1 MSFQQN
7 NKLVFILIF
16 VIDDTSIYKT
26 YVTKFVLYLILF
38 IQLGEWILSKK
49 KKKLENEWELR
60 EGGEFSTKRELFKNK
75 WSQFCMVTIKV
86 WLRE

>member
-26 YVTKFVLYLILF
+26 AVTKFVLYLILF

-49 KKKLENEWELR
+49 KKKFGEWMRVERGRRVL
-60 EGGEFSTKRELFKNK
+60 N
-75 WSQFCMVTIKV
+75 
-86 WLRE
+86 

>member
-49 KKKLENEWELR
+49 KKKNGEWMRVERGRRVL
-60 EGGEFSTKRELFKNK
+60 N
-75 WSQFCMVTIKV
+75 
-86 WLRE
+86 

>member
-26 YVTKFVLYLILF
+26 YIVKFVLYLILL
-38 IQLGEWILSKK
+38 IQLGEWIRV
-49 KKKLENEWELR
+49 ERGLR
-60 EGGEFSTKRELFKNK
+60 ALD
-75 WSQFCMVTIKV
+75 
-86 WLRE
+86 

>member
-1 MSFQQN
+1 MSLQQN

-38 IQLGEWILSKK
+38 IQLGVWILSKK
-49 KKKLENEWELR
+49 KKKNWRMNESWEREESSQLR
-60 EGGEFSTKRELFKNK
+60 ENCLKTNGVNF
-75 WSQFCMVTIKV
+75 V
-86 WLRE
+86 W

>member
-1 MSFQQN
+1 MTLNS
-7 NKLVFILIF
+7 
-16 VIDDTSIYKT
+16 YKT

-49 KKKLENEWELR
+49 EKKLENEWELR

-75 WSQFCMVTIKV
+75 WSQFRMVTISV

>member
-38 IQLGEWILSKK
+38 IQLREWILSQKK
-49 KKKLENEWELR
+49 NKIWRMNESWEREESSELR
-60 EGGEFSTKRELFKNK
+60 DYSLKTNGVNF
-75 WSQFCMVTIKV
+75 V
-86 WLRE
+86 W

>member
-26 YVTKFVLYLILF
+26 SVTKFVLYLILF

-49 KKKLENEWELR
+49 KEKLENEWELR

-75 WSQFCMVTIKV
+75 WSRMVTISV

>member
-26 YVTKFVLYLILF
+26 YIVKFVSYLILL
-38 IQLGEWILSKK
+38 IQLGEWMRV
-49 KKKLENEWELR
+49 ERGLR
-60 EGGEFSTKRELFKNK
+60 APD
-75 WSQFCMVTIKV
+75 
-86 WLRE
+86 

>member
-49 KKKLENEWELR
+49 KKKIGEWRRVERGWRVL
-60 EGGEFSTKRELFKNK
+60 N
-75 WSQFCMVTIKV
+75 
-86 WLRE
+86 

>member
-1 MSFQQN
+1 MPFQQN

-38 IQLGEWILSKK
+38 IQLGEWMRVERGRRVL
-49 KKKLENEWELR
+49 N
-60 EGGEFSTKRELFKNK
+60 
-75 WSQFCMVTIKV
+75 
-86 WLRE
+86 

>member
-26 YVTKFVLYLILF
+26 SVTKFVLYLILF

-49 KKKLENEWELR
+49 KKKKFGEWMRVERGRRVL
-60 EGGEFSTKRELFKNK
+60 N
-75 WSQFCMVTIKV
+75 
-86 WLRE
+86 

>member
-49 KKKLENEWELR
+49 KKKIGEW
-60 EGGEFSTKRELFKNK
+60 
-75 WSQFCMVTIKV
+75 MKV
-86 WLRE
+86 ERGRRVLN